1 MIRNS
6 QGETVKTFT
15 TRDWVY
21 IAVFGALWGAI
32 EITLGAYLHVIFP
45 PLADTFLL
53 GVIMAGMGGII
64 ALTGRHF
71 VPHTGSVLMIGVVT
85 ALLKA
90 LSLGGVKI
98 GPIVAIMVESLL
110 MEAGLVL
117 SRVEGLLLGFGTL
130 RYSTQARQ
138 PSRWAFALAGALAV
152 SWNFFHKFVMMRLLF
167 GKGVY
172 EVAVKMVKDGSKLL
186 GLDIGY
192 SIAILVGLFVV
203 RLVVGAVAG
212 WLAWDLG
219 GAVRRRLA
227 REG

>member
-1 MIRNS
+1 MKI
-6 QGETVKTFT
+6 FT

-32 EITLGAYLHVIFP
+32 EMTLGAYLHVIFP

-53 GVIMAGMGGII
+53 GVIMAGLGGII

-98 GPIVAIMVESLL
+98 GPMVAIVVESLL
-110 MEAGLVL
+110 MEAGL
-117 SRVEGLLLGFGTL
+117 LL
-130 RYSTQARQ
+130 ARQ
-138 PSRWAFALAGALAV
+138 PTRWGFALAGALAV

-167 GKGVY
+167 GQGVY
-172 EVAVKMVKDGSKLL
+172 EVAVNMVKDGSKLL
-186 GLDIGY
+186 GLDIRY
-192 SIAILVGLFVV
+192 SIAILVVLFVI

>member
-1 MIRNS
+1 M
-6 QGETVKTFT
+6 KTFT

-32 EITLGAYLHVIFP
+32 EMTLGAYLHVIFP

-53 GVIMAGMGGII
+53 GVIMAGLGGII

-98 GPIVAIMVESLL
+98 GPVVAIVVESLL
-110 MEAGLVL
+110 MEAGL
-117 SRVEGLLLGFGTL
+117 LL
-130 RYSTQARQ
+130 ARQ
-138 PSRWAFALAGALAV
+138 PTRWGFALAGALAV

-167 GKGVY
+167 GQGFY
-172 EVAVKMVKDGSKLL
+172 EVAVNMVKDGSKLL
-186 GLDIGY
+186 GLDVRY
-192 SIAILVGLFVV
+192 SIVILVVLFVT

>member
-1 MIRNS
+1 M
-6 QGETVKTFT
+6 KTFT

-45 PLADTFLL
+45 PLADTFLV
-53 GVIMAGMGGII
+53 GVIMAGLGGLI

-98 GPIVAIMVESLL
+98 GPMVAILAESLL
-110 MEAGLVL
+110 IEAGL
-117 SRVEGLLLGFGTL
+117 LLT
-130 RYSTQARQ
+130 RQ
-138 PSRWAFALAGALAV
+138 PSRWGFTLAGALAV
-152 SWNFFHKFVMMRLLF
+152 SWNFIHKFVMMRLLF
-167 GKGVY
+167 GQGIY

-186 GLDIGY
+186 GLDVRY
-192 SIAILVGLFVV
+192 SIAILVMLLFI

-219 GAVRRRLA
+219 GAVRRRLE

>member
-1 MIRNS
+1 
-6 QGETVKTFT
+6 VKTFT

-45 PLADTFLL
+45 PLADTFLV
-53 GVIMAGMGGII
+53 GVIMAGLGGII

-71 VPHTGSVLMIGVVT
+71 VPYTGSVLMIGVVT

-98 GPIVAIMVESLL
+98 GPMVAILAESLL
-110 MEAGLVL
+110 IEAGLL
-117 SRVEGLLLGFGTL
+117 
-130 RYSTQARQ
+130 ACQ
-138 PSRWAFALAGALAV
+138 PSRWGFALAGALAV

-167 GKGVY
+167 GQEAS
-172 EVAVKMVKDGSKLL
+172 EVAIKMVKEGSALL
-186 GLDIGY
+186 GLDVRY
-192 SIAILVGLFVV
+192 SIAILVVLFFI
-203 RLVVGAVAG
+203 RLVVGAMAG

-219 GAVRRRLA
+219 GAVQRRLA

>member
-1 MIRNS
+1 M
-6 QGETVKTFT
+6 KTFT

-21 IAVFGALWGAI
+21 VAVFGALWGAI

-45 PLADTFLL
+45 PLADTFLV
-53 GVIMAGMGGII
+53 GVIMAGLGGVI

-98 GPIVAIMVESLL
+98 GPMVAILAESLL
-110 MEAGLVL
+110 IEAA
-117 SRVEGLLLGFGTL
+117 LLLT
-130 RYSTQARQ
+130 RRST
-138 PSRWAFALAGALAV
+138 RWAFALAGALAV

-167 GKGVY
+167 GQGVS
-172 EVAVKMVKDGSKLL
+172 EVAVKMVKDGSALL
-186 GLDIGY
+186 GLDVRY
-192 SIAILVGLFVV
+192 SIAILVVLFVI
-203 RLVVGAVAG
+203 RLVVGAAAG

>member
-1 MIRNS
+1 M
-6 QGETVKTFT
+6 KTFT

-32 EITLGAYLHVIFP
+32 EMTLGAYLHVIFP

-53 GVIMAGMGGII
+53 GVIMAGLGGII

-98 GPIVAIMVESLL
+98 GPMVAIVVESLL
-110 MEAGLVL
+110 MEAGL
-117 SRVEGLLLGFGTL
+117 LL
-130 RYSTQARQ
+130 ARQ
-138 PSRWAFALAGALAV
+138 PTRWGFALAGALAV

-167 GKGVY
+167 GQGFY
-172 EVAVKMVKDGSKLL
+172 EVAVNMVKDGSKLL
-186 GLDIGY
+186 GLDVRY
-192 SIAILVGLFVV
+192 SIAILVVLFVI

>member
-1 MIRNS
+1 M
-6 QGETVKTFT
+6 KTFT

-21 IAVFGALWGAI
+21 VAVFGALWGAI

-45 PLADTFLL
+45 PLADTFLV
-53 GVIMAGMGGII
+53 GVIMAGLGGVI
-64 ALTGRHF
+64 ALTGRQF
-71 VPHTGSVLMIGVVT
+71 VPYTGSVLMIGVVT

-98 GPIVAIMVESLL
+98 GPMVAILAESLL
-110 MEAGLVL
+110 IEAA
-117 SRVEGLLLGFGTL
+117 LLLT
-130 RYSTQARQ
+130 RRPT
-138 PSRWAFALAGALAV
+138 RWAFALAGALAV

-167 GKGVY
+167 GKGAY
-172 EVAVKMVKDGSKLL
+172 EVAVKMVEDGSKLL
-186 GLDIGY
+186 GLDVRY
-192 SIAILVGLFVV
+192 SIAILVILFVT
-203 RLVVGAVAG
+203 RLIVGAAAG

>member
-1 MIRNS
+1 MS
-6 QGETVKTFT
+6 QGGTVKTFT

-45 PLADTFLL
+45 PLADTFLV
-53 GVIMAGMGGII
+53 GVIMAGLGGVI

-98 GPIVAIMVESLL
+98 GPMVAILAESLL

-117 SRVEGLLLGFGTL
+117 SRVEGLVLSFDTL

-138 PSRWAFALAGALAV
+138 PSRWGFALAGALAV

-167 GKGVY
+167 GKRVS
-172 EVAVKMVKDGSKLL
+172 EVAVTMVKDGSKLL
-186 GLDIGY
+186 GLDVRY
-192 SIAILVGLFVV
+192 SIAILIVLFTI
-203 RLVVGAVAG
+203 RLVVGAAAG
-212 WLAWDLG
+212 RLAWDLG
-219 GAVRRRLA
+219 GAVQRRLA

>member
-1 MIRNS
+1 MIRDLRFVIRVIRV
-6 QGETVKTFT
+6 QGGTMKTFT

-53 GVIMAGMGGII
+53 GVIMAGLGGII

-71 VPHTGSVLMIGVVT
+71 VPHTGSVLMIGIVT

-98 GPIVAIMVESLL
+98 GPMVAIVVESLL
-110 MEAGLVL
+110 MEAGL
-117 SRVEGLLLGFGTL
+117 LL
-130 RYSTQARQ
+130 ARQ
-138 PSRWAFALAGALAV
+138 PTRWGFALAGALAV
-152 SWNFFHKFVMMRLLF
+152 SWNFFHKFAMMRLLF

-172 EVAVKMVKDGSKLL
+172 EVAVNMVKDGSKLL
-186 GLDIGY
+186 GLDVRY
-192 SIAILVGLFVV
+192 SIAILVVLFVT

>member
-1 MIRNS
+1 M
-6 QGETVKTFT
+6 KTFT

-45 PLADTFLL
+45 PLADTFLV
-53 GVIMAGMGGII
+53 GVIMAGLGGVI

-71 VPHTGSVLMIGVVT
+71 VPHTGSVLMIGIVT

-98 GPIVAIMVESLL
+98 GPMVAILAESLL
-110 MEAGLVL
+110 IEAGL
-117 SRVEGLLLGFGTL
+117 LLT
-130 RYSTQARQ
+130 RRPT
-138 PSRWAFALAGALAV
+138 RWAFALAGALAV

-167 GKGVY
+167 GQGVS
-172 EVAVKMVKDGSKLL
+172 EVAVKMVKDGSALL
-186 GLDIGY
+186 GLDVRY
-192 SIAILVGLFVV
+192 SIAILVILFVI
-203 RLVVGAVAG
+203 RLVVGATAG